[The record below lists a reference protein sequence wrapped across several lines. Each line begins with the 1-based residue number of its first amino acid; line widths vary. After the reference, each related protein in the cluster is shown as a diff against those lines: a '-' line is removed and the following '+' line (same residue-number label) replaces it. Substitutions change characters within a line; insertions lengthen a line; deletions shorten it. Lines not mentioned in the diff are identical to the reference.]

1 MSAAAAAADTAGE
14 RLPATPPSGR
24 RVEGH
29 DERPSHAAAN
39 ATGPPLPVQERSWY
53 GLSSDTLF
61 RLIEP
66 GRTAGLRWVPGLT
79 ASGGGELEHEGG
91 ALALLR
97 VDPDPAVHLPDE
109 LLADVEA
116 QAGAAH
122 APGQV
127 SIEPVE
133 LLEDPHLLVNGY
145 AETLVGDG
153 EPDVAVRPLERHA
166 DTT

>member
-1 MSAAAAAADTAGE
+1 MSAAAAAADTAGG

-66 GRTAGLRWVPGLT
+66 
-79 ASGGGELEHEGG
+79 
-91 ALALLR
+91 
-97 VDPDPAVHLPDE
+97 
-109 LLADVEA
+109 
-116 QAGAAH
+116 
-122 APGQV
+122 
-127 SIEPVE
+127 VE

-166 DTT
+166 DTTSFG